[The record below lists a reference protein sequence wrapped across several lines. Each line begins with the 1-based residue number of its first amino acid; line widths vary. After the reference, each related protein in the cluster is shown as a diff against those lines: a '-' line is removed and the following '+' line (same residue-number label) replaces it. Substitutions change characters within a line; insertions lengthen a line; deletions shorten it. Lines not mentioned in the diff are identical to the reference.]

1 MELSIDGGLE
11 FIEKE
16 KKEFLKNWE
25 VKHTISSPYFVTSN
39 GPAWLAVKSTKQL
52 LMENIDANKNETHQM
67 VTVSYN
73 QKQVIIQIL
82 FGIPLQDTLP
92 QPTY

>member
-1 MELSIDGGLE
+1 MELSIDVGLE

-16 KKEFLKNWE
+16 KKEFLKNWR
-25 VKHTISSPYFVTSN
+25 VKHTISSPYFATPN
-39 GPAWLAVKSTKQL
+39 GPTKQL

-67 VTVSYN
+67 VAGSYN

-92 QPTY
+92 QPTD